1 MKILSVLTALTV
13 LACQPGKT
21 ETAQKQTISEN
32 KVENSVVPT
41 EIKPKDSSFKNGEGL
56 KARIPEKDTLKK
68 ALTAENPFV
77 EADASFQWD
86 ANQKLEKLLKH
97 YGNNIPNYYS
107 GAFIN
112 DKGNLVINIRENLQK
127 GKSEVIKIIG
137 ARNVLF
143 QNKTYSYKELNDIM
157 NFLNEF
163 AQNPQNRD
171 KMKNVPCWS
180 LMELENYVE
189 VCMLENTPEK
199 QAEFRKN
206 VLDSDAIRFR
216 KSGPMVFH

>member
-1 MKILSVLTALTV
+1 MKILSLLILFTV
-13 LACQPGKT
+13 LACQPKKT
-21 ETAQKQTISEN
+21 ETAQQQTVSGTQEQIS
-32 KVENSVVPT
+32 SVSADT
-41 EIKPKDSSFKNGEGL
+41 QPKDSSFKNGEGL
-56 KARIPEKDTLKK
+56 KARIPETDTLKK
-68 ALTAENPFV
+68 ALTEEKPFA
-77 EADASFQWD
+77 EADASFQWE

-97 YGNNIPNYYS
+97 YGKNIPDYYG

-112 DKGNLVINIRENLQK
+112 DKGNLVINIRGNLQK

-137 ARNVLF
+137 AGNVLF
-143 QNKTYSYKELNDIM
+143 QNKKYSYKELNDIM

-171 KMKNVPCWS
+171 KMKNVPCWG

-206 VLDSDAIRFR
+206 VLDSDAVRFR
-216 KSGPMVFH
+216 KSGPMVFQ